1 MKDIDYYILIDK
13 ARKVEFDINKIKKKD
28 LIKQDEKRKVIM
40 LIYKLINDNQTI
52 EAGFILYK
60 KNKII
65 KYVMTFL
72 IKYYMKC
79 FNDKTNIDIL
89 F

>member
-1 MKDIDYYILIDK
+1 LILIK
-13 ARKVEFDINKIKKKD
+13 LKKKD

>member
-28 LIKQDEKRKVIM
+28 LIKQEEKRKIIM

-72 IKYYMKC
+72 IQYYIKC
-79 FNDKTNIDIL
+79 FNNKTNIDIL

>member
-1 MKDIDYYILIDK
+1 MDYYILIDK
-13 ARKVEFDINKIKKKD
+13 ARKVKFDINKIKKKE
-28 LIKQDEKRKVIM
+28 LIRQEEKRKVIM
-40 LIYKLINDNQTI
+40 ILYKLINDNQTI

-65 KYVMTFL
+65 KYVMRFL
-72 IKYYMKC
+72 IKYYIKC
-79 FNDKTNIDIL
+79 FNDKTNIDLL

>member
-1 MKDIDYYILIDK
+1 MKDMDYYILIDK
-13 ARKVEFDINKIKKKD
+13 ARKVKFDINKIKKKE
-28 LIKQDEKRKVIM
+28 LIRQEEKRKVIM
-40 LIYKLINDNQTI
+40 ILYKLINDNQTI

-65 KYVMTFL
+65 KYVMRFL
-72 IKYYMKC
+72 IKYYIKC
-79 FNDKTNIDIL
+79 FNDKTNIDLL